1 MKVFVAA
8 DMEGVTGVA
17 VGGHLMAGGHDYE
30 RARVWFTDDV
40 NAAVEGA
47 VAAGAQEVW
56 VNDGHATMTNLLV
69 DRLHEAARLVVGP
82 ARSVNKPLIQVTGID
97 HDVFDACIMVGF
109 HSRAG
114 TPRGL
119 LSHTW
124 VGRLVHEIR
133 LQGRPAGEVLLNA
146 AIVGHYDVPV
156 VLVTG
161 ADDLGR
167 EVKADL
173 GDDLAFVEVK
183 KTLGPTCVA
192 TLVPKRAQ
200 AMIRAAAETAVR
212 DRSKRKPLHID
223 GPVRIEVD
231 FHHRDM
237 ANRAAEAGDC
247 ARDDDDR
254 RLIYAAN
261 DVPTAVRALWRG
273 FEMALREDAAFL
285 K

>member
-1 MKVFVAA
+1 MRVFVAA

-17 VGGHLMAGGHDYE
+17 VPGHLGAGGHDYE

-47 VAAGAQEVW
+47 VAAGAEEVW

-82 ARSVNKPLIQVTGID
+82 ARAVNKPLIQVTGIE
-97 HDVFDACIMVGF
+97 HERFDACVMIGF
-109 HSRAG
+109 HARAG
-114 TPRGL
+114 TPGGL
-119 LSHTW
+119 LAHTW

-133 LQGRPAGEVLLNA
+133 LNGRPAGEVLLNA
-146 AIVGHYDVPV
+146 AIVGHFGVPV
-156 VLVTG
+156 VLVSG

-167 EVKADL
+167 EVRADL
-173 GDDLAFVEVK
+173 GADLTFVEVK
-183 KTLGPTCVA
+183 KTLGPSCVA

-200 AMIRAAAETAVR
+200 AMIRAATERAVR
-212 DRSKRKPLHID
+212 DRAKRAPTVVPP
-223 GPVRIEVD
+223 PVRIEVD

-237 ANRAAEAGDC
+237 ASRAAEAGD
-247 ARDDDDR
+247 AERDGDR
-254 RLIYAAN
+254 RLVFVEN
-261 DVPTAVRALWRG
+261 DVPAAVRALWRC
-273 FEMALREDAAFL
+273 FETALREDAAFL